1 MIRWASPEV
10 SSRFQFERKQSKVST
25 SETPKYPLL
34 EEILSI
40 KNLPLQPMYT
50 IRDIAKMFSVS
61 VRAIQNRIVSKK
73 LPWRDLPG
81 RAKFLSQD
89 LETYLRTSRK
99 EGR

>member
-1 MIRWASPEV
+1 MT
-10 SSRFQFERKQSKVST
+10 K
-25 SETPKYPLL
+25 SETSKYPLL

-61 VRAIQNRIVSKK
+61 VRAIQTRIASKK

-81 RAKFLSQD
+81 RAKFLAQD
-89 LETYLRTSRK
+89 LETYLRTSQK